1 MDQRDQDQ
9 IKLNSQLVQSMSE
22 LLQKYSDVVKENKQ
36 KEEEIT
42 KLRMEKT
49 VLIDFSFD
57 WNQEM
62 EEELTNEKKKNV
74 ESLNASVLNT
84 ENQMTI
90 SDLNVCFEAIF
101 IDIQQKQI
109 QSLELMN
116 DSLRE
121 LNTQNIQTIQML
133 QEENKE
139 FKATID
145 VLINDSL

>member
-74 ESLNASVLNT
+74 ENLNASVLNT

-90 SDLNVCFEAIF
+90 SDLNVCFEVIF
-101 IDIQQKQI
+101 MDIQQKQI

>member
-74 ESLNASVLNT
+74 ENLNASVLNT

-90 SDLNVCFEAIF
+90 SDLRVCFEVIF

>member
-1 MDQRDQDQ
+1 
-9 IKLNSQLVQSMSE
+9 
-22 LLQKYSDVVKENKQ
+22 
-36 KEEEIT
+36 
-42 KLRMEKT
+42 
-49 VLIDFSFD
+49 
-57 WNQEM
+57 M

-74 ESLNASVLNT
+74 ENLNASVLNT

-90 SDLNVCFEAIF
+90 SDLRVCFEVIF
-101 IDIQQKQI
+101 MDIPQKQI
-109 QSLELMN
+109 HSLELMN

>member
-74 ESLNASVLNT
+74 ENLNASVLNT

-90 SDLNVCFEAIF
+90 SDLNVCFEVIF
-101 IDIQQKQI
+101 MDIPQKQI

-121 LNTQNIQTIQML
+121 LNTQNIQTIQIL

>member
-1 MDQRDQDQ
+1 
-9 IKLNSQLVQSMSE
+9 
-22 LLQKYSDVVKENKQ
+22 
-36 KEEEIT
+36 
-42 KLRMEKT
+42 
-49 VLIDFSFD
+49 
-57 WNQEM
+57 M

-74 ESLNASVLNT
+74 ENLNASVLNT

-101 IDIQQKQI
+101 MAIQQKQI

>member
-1 MDQRDQDQ
+1 
-9 IKLNSQLVQSMSE
+9 
-22 LLQKYSDVVKENKQ
+22 
-36 KEEEIT
+36 
-42 KLRMEKT
+42 
-49 VLIDFSFD
+49 
-57 WNQEM
+57 M

-74 ESLNASVLNT
+74 ENLNASVLNT

-90 SDLNVCFEAIF
+90 SDLNVCFEVIF
-101 IDIQQKQI
+101 IDIPQRQI

>member
-9 IKLNSQLVQSMSE
+9 IKLNSQLVQSMSD

-74 ESLNASVLNT
+74 ENLNASVLNT

-90 SDLNVCFEAIF
+90 SDLRVCFEVIF

-109 QSLELMN
+109 HSLELMN

>member
-1 MDQRDQDQ
+1 
-9 IKLNSQLVQSMSE
+9 
-22 LLQKYSDVVKENKQ
+22 
-36 KEEEIT
+36 
-42 KLRMEKT
+42 
-49 VLIDFSFD
+49 
-57 WNQEM
+57 M

-74 ESLNASVLNT
+74 ENLNASVLNT

-90 SDLNVCFEAIF
+90 SDLNVCFEVIF
-101 IDIQQKQI
+101 MDIPQKQI

>member
-90 SDLNVCFEAIF
+90 SDLRVCFEVIF
-101 IDIQQKQI
+101 MDIQQKQI